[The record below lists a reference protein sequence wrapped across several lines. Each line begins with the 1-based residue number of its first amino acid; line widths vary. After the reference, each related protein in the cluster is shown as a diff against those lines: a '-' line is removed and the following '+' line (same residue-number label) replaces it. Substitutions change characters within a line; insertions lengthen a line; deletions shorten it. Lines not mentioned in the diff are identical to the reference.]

1 MAEQLS
7 RLVIFGDQDADT
19 LSYIKSVILQSRNLP
34 YASRFLRDCADEV
47 QAILS
52 GLDAEERRRYSRFED
67 ILELA
72 VIHAELSD
80 KDLSIEAISTVL
92 LFISQFGDLI
102 VRTEQDPSL
111 LSTSYMSSVYI
122 IGLSFGLFS
131 AASVATARDV
141 GELLAIGRALVAV
154 AFRLGLQQT
163 RNALEIESMPGLRA
177 TEVANIAP
185 REVETVINA
194 FNNDMAIPKHRRM
207 YIRTITKRGV
217 VISGP
222 PSLFSELYSYSPI
235 LASAPKTRLP
245 LKGVAHAPHVPALDI
260 DEILGISSVLRFPV
274 REKVHVVSTSAFRP
288 FKGQDLGSML
298 AEVLVDITQRT
309 QNLAEVS
316 NYCVSEFQSGRIVEL
331 VTIGPQSQAGGSF
344 KEDLE
349 AEGICFNLRPAIQS
363 NMEGLRDGSDLV
375 AVVGMSS
382 RLPGS
387 EDVDSFWENLQAGRQ
402 FESEIPASRFDLEA
416 HYDATGTRKNTTTSC
431 YGCFLEN
438 PGFFDN
444 RLFSISPREA
454 EQMDPVHR
462 ILLMCSY
469 EALQMAGYS
478 PEATLST
485 NRNRIATYFAQAGDD
500 YRECNA
506 NQDIDLFLIQGGTR
520 AFAPGRLHNHYK
532 WAGESHSVDTAC
544 SGSSTCI
551 ILAINAL
558 LSRECDTALAGGGS
572 ILTAPD
578 MFAGLSRAGFLS
590 KTPGGCKTFRED
602 ADGYCR
608 ADGVGLVVLKRLEDA
623 VSDNDNILAV
633 LRRGARNSSWNSISI
648 THPSADAQVSVVRD
662 VLRKAGV
669 EPKEIGYVEMHGT
682 GTQAGDTIEMEAVS
696 RVFGNNRT
704 KENPLYVGSVKPSVG
719 HGEAASGVTSLIKAI
734 EMLRNNTIP
743 PQPGFPGPRN
753 KKFDY
758 IDELN
763 IFIPETSLPFQS
775 GPSSRDGKRRILIS
789 NFDATGGNNAML
801 LEDAPVRPQKTGMD
815 PRSHQII
822 AISAKTRHSLKKN
835 TERLLEYLERH
846 QGIRLS
852 DLAYTTTARR
862 IHENL
867 RRSYAVESVD
877 QLRQL
882 LQTDLRK
889 DGGDRDIS
897 PVKRSSIVFTFTGQG
912 SQYGGMGKQL
922 FATSPRFRRTVESLH
937 EICKWHEFPSFIN
950 LIASG
955 EVSIERYSSVQTQLA
970 IIVLEIALADLWKSW
985 DIEPDLV
992 VGYSL
997 GEYAALHVAGVFS
1010 VHDVLYL
1017 VGRRAMLI
1025 QEKCSPATHAMLA
1038 IQASEQYVEEKIFS
1052 YPSCEISCKGAP
1064 KSTVVS
1070 GSVDDIVN
1078 LQSQLKAEG
1087 YSCTLLDVPYGFHS
1101 SQVDPILDDFRNV
1114 AEKVNFGKPRIPVA
1128 STLTGA
1134 MVRDEG
1140 VFSPSYLVNQ
1150 ARKPVD
1156 FMRALEACRNEN
1168 LVDDDSVWIK
1178 IGPNPVLGSLVG
1190 NALNVSRRK
1199 LLHTINNKEEDW
1211 KAIAKSMAS
1220 AYLEALPI
1228 NWTNFHRNYAQ
1239 FLNMLELP
1247 SYAFDLKN
1255 YWITT
1260 KKTSQVEVQLAGTQ
1274 YTPYVP
1280 GFPTTTLQRVQEES
1294 FDELKAVVTFESI
1307 MCEPMFLSVAQGHI
1321 INGVPLFP
1329 GSTFVDMAFS
1339 AAKYI
1344 YQRTESGSPVPA
1356 MSLTKLIMM
1365 HPLIPD
1371 PEKKLDQVVVT
1382 RAERKSGSAVVIIN
1396 FGSRKGRTTEDCASC
1411 EVYFGDETEWKNDW
1425 ALNEYFV
1432 NAAKDN
1438 IVRSAKAGSGH
1449 YLHQKVVYK
1458 LFANLARYDASFKA
1472 MEEVFVEEDFTSNA
1486 VARVK
1491 LPPMNTHNFTFSPY
1505 WADSLIHVSGFL
1517 LNGKPDDDGDD
1528 VWIITKLGTFR
1539 MLSTLQPGTQYQ
1551 SYAHIQ
1557 KATDDGAAHCDVYV
1571 FEGDTIVGSSTGMI
1585 FQRVARRLLDVV
1597 LGKSSAPIGIT
1608 TTDKPIHTAAR
1619 ASRPGFED
1627 SHASNMSSFLSE
1639 IGKSGSETSA
1649 TLIDGDD
1656 VEDVIAVIL
1665 ASTGVDPS
1673 DVEPSTQ
1680 IADLGLDSILSIEVI
1695 SDIKKKLGKNLP
1707 VSFFIHHPTVADVRK
1722 ALGNNDA
1729 SIMKLKTHEVP
1740 AIATDMKPTPILAQ
1754 KLSDPSNGDV
1764 VMKVI
1769 LDMTGVDPD
1778 DVEPFTL
1785 ISDMGLDSILTV
1797 EVIGELRNKTGI
1809 ELPTSFFNQH
1819 LTVADVKMALGHAG
1833 ERKANA
1839 PAENN
1844 PLVSYYGGIE
1854 GDPKTPTRNRS
1865 SISNYCSNVVLV
1877 QGSATSDKIPL
1888 FLIADGGG
1896 SATSYMSLSPL
1907 FPGDNPVY
1915 GCESPFLDNPE
1926 DYVYTI
1932 EEVSDLYAAAI
1943 RKIQPHGPYLLGGWS
1958 LGALFAFEVS
1968 KRFLSDGEVV
1978 QGLFV
1983 LDFKFPVLDESRI
1996 MPTMETVETIG
2007 MSNGVN
2013 VPGKGI
2019 WAPATYKAKL
2029 HSLQSLRA
2037 AAKYKM
2043 QPMNPGRSPLNTY
2056 VVWAGLGLET
2066 LLGEI
2071 PAGIQEMLK
2080 AHSNPNANF
2089 RADAMLLWLF
2099 GNRQKREG
2107 PDGWDKATRGSVHCS
2122 SLPCDHFTMVNKP
2135 FAEHTGKHLRQLLT
2149 RCLAG

>member
-1 MAEQLS
+1 MQ
-7 RLVIFGDQDADT
+7 
-19 LSYIKSVILQSRNLP
+19 ILT
-34 YASRFLRDCADEV
+34 
-47 QAILS
+47 
-52 GLDAEERRRYSRFED
+52 G
-67 ILELA
+67 
-72 VIHAELSD
+72 
-80 KDLSIEAISTVL
+80 
-92 LFISQFGDLI
+92 
-102 VRTEQDPSL
+102 
-111 LSTSYMSSVYI
+111 
-122 IGLSFGLFS
+122 
-131 AASVATARDV
+131 
-141 GELLAIGRALVAV
+141 
-154 AFRLGLQQT
+154 
-163 RNALEIESMPGLRA
+163 
-177 TEVANIAP
+177 
-185 REVETVINA
+185 
-194 FNNDMAIPKHRRM
+194 
-207 YIRTITKRGV
+207 
-217 VISGP
+217 
-222 PSLFSELYSYSPI
+222 
-235 LASAPKTRLP
+235 
-245 LKGVAHAPHVPALDI
+245 
-260 DEILGISSVLRFPV
+260 
-274 REKVHVVSTSAFRP
+274 
-288 FKGQDLGSML
+288 
-298 AEVLVDITQRT
+298 
-309 QNLAEVS
+309 VS
-316 NYCVSEFQSGRIVEL
+316 NYCVSEFQSDKTVEL
-331 VTIGPQSQAGGSF
+331 VTIGPQSRAGEGLR
-344 KEDLE
+344 EDLE
-349 AEGICFNLRPAIQS
+349 VGGICFNLRPAIQS
-363 NMEGLRDGSDLV
+363 NMERLRDGSNLV
-375 AVVGMSS
+375 AVVGI
-382 RLPGS
+382 
-387 EDVDSFWENLQAGRQ
+387 FWENLQAGLQ
-402 FESEIPASRFDLEA
+402 FESEIPAR
-416 HYDATGTRKNTTTSC
+416 TRKNTTTSC

-444 RLFSISPREA
+444 RLFNISPREA
-454 EQMDPVHR
+454 KQMDPVHR
-462 ILLMCSY
+462 ILLI
-469 EALQMAGYS
+469 

-506 NQDIDLFLIQGGTR
+506 NQDIDLFLIQGGAR
-520 AFAPGRLHNHYK
+520 AFAPGRLHNYYK
-532 WAGESHSVDTAC
+532 WAGASYSVDTAC
-544 SGSSTCI
+544 SGSSACI

-572 ILTAPD
+572 VLTAPD
-578 MFAGLSRAGFLS
+578 LFAGLSRAGFLS

-633 LRRGARNSSWNSISI
+633 LRRGSRNSSWNSISI
-648 THPSADAQVSVVRD
+648 THPSADAQVSVVRE
-662 VLRKAGV
+662 VLRNAGV
-669 EPKEIGYVEMHGT
+669 EPKEIGFIEMHGT
-682 GTQAGDTIEMEAVS
+682 GTQAGDAVEMEA
-696 RVFGNNRT
+696 
-704 KENPLYVGSVKPSVG
+704 ENPLYVGSVKPSVG

-753 KKFDY
+753 KTFAY

-763 IFIPETSLPFQS
+763 IRIPETNLPFQS
-775 GPSSRDGKRRILIS
+775 SPFSRDGKKRILIS

-801 LEDAPVRPQKTGMD
+801 LEDAPVRPQKTGID
-815 PRSHQII
+815 PRSHQ
-822 AISAKTRHSLKKN
+822 KN
-835 TERLLEYLERH
+835 MEKLLDYLERH
-846 QGIRLS
+846 QDIRLS
-852 DLAYTTTARR
+852 DLAYTTTGRR
-862 IHENL
+862 IHEDL
-867 RRSYAVESVD
+867 RRSYAVEN
-877 QLRQL
+877 
-882 LQTDLRK
+882 LQK
-889 DGGDRDIS
+889 D
-897 PVKRSSIVFTFTGQG
+897 VFTFTGQG

-937 EICKWHEFPSFIN
+937 EICKWHGFPSFN
-950 LIASG
+950 DLIASG
-955 EVSIERYSSVQTQLA
+955 EASLERYSSVQTQLA
-970 IIVLEIALADLWKSW
+970 ITILEIALADLWRSW

-992 VGYSL
+992 IGYSL
-997 GEYAALHVAGVFS
+997 GEYAALYVAGVLS

-1017 VGRRAMLI
+1017 
-1025 QEKCSPATHAMLA
+1025 KCSPGTHAMLA
-1038 IQASEQYVEEKIFS
+1038 VQASQRNVEEKIFS
-1052 YPSCEISCKGAP
+1052 YPSCNISCKGAP
-1064 KSTVVS
+1064 KSTV
-1070 GSVDDIVN
+1070 
-1078 LQSQLKAEG
+1078 SQLKTEG

-1101 SQVDPILDDFRNV
+1101 SQVDPILDDFRNI

-1134 MVRDEG
+1134 IVRDEG
-1140 VFSPSYLVNQ
+1140 VFSPSYLANQ

-1156 FMRALEACRNEN
+1156 FMGALEACRNEN
-1168 LVDDDSVWIK
+1168 LVDDDSVWIE
-1178 IGPNPVLGSLVG
+1178 IGPKPVLSSLVG

-1211 KAIAKSMAS
+1211 KTISKSMAS

-1228 NWTNFHRNYAQ
+1228 NWTNFHRDYVQ
-1239 FLNMLELP
+1239 FLNLLKLP

-1260 KKTSQVEVQLAGTQ
+1260 KKASQVEDQTLAGTQ
-1274 YTPYVP
+1274 SIPSVP

-1294 FDELKAVVTFESI
+1294 FDELRGVVTFESM
-1307 MCEPMFLSVAQGHI
+1307 MCEPTFLSIAQRHI
-1321 INGVPLFP
+1321 INGIPLFP

-1356 MSLTKLIMM
+1356 MSLANLIMM

-1371 PEKKLDQVVVT
+1371 LEKKLDQVVIT
-1382 RAERKSGSAVVIIN
+1382 RAERKIGSSVVTIN
-1396 FGSRKGRTTEDCASC
+1396 FGSRKGTFIQDCASC
-1411 EVYFGDETEWKNDW
+1411 QVHFGDEIKWKNDW
-1425 ALNEYFV
+1425 AGNEYFV

-1438 IVRSAKAGSGH
+1438 IVRCAKAGSGH
-1449 YLHQKVVYK
+1449 CLHQKVVYK

-1539 MLSTLQPGTQYQ
+1539 MLSTLQSGTQYQ

-1571 FEGDTIVGSSTGMI
+1571 FEENKIVGSSTGMI

-1597 LGKSSAPIGIT
+1597 LGKSPAPIRNTIT
-1608 TTDKPIHTAAR
+1608 AKPIHTAAR
-1619 ASRPGFED
+1619 AIQPGFGG
-1627 SHASNMSSFLSE
+1627 SQKGNISSSLSDT
-1639 IGKSGSETSA
+1639 GKSGSEISA

-1656 VEDVIAVIL
+1656 AEDVIAVIL

-1673 DVEPSTQ
+1673 DFEPSTQ

-1695 SDIKKKLGKNLP
+1695 GEIKKKIGKDLP
-1707 VSFFIHHPTVADVRK
+1707 VSFFSQHPTVADVRK

-1729 SIMKLKTHEVP
+1729 STTKPKTRQIP
-1740 AIATDMKPTPILAQ
+1740 AVATVIDSTSKLAQ
-1754 KLSDPSNGDV
+1754 KPADNDNTDV
-1764 VMKVI
+1764 VMEVI
-1769 LDMTGVDPD
+1769 LDMTGIDPT
-1778 DVEPFTL
+1778 DVEPFTR
-1785 ISDMGLDSILTV
+1785 ISDMGLDSILTI
-1797 EVIGELRNKTGI
+1797 EVIGELRNEMGI

-1819 LTVADVKMALGHAG
+1819 PTVADVKKALGHASQP
-1833 ERKANA
+1833 KANG
-1839 PAENN
+1839 PSENSR
-1844 PLVSYYGGIE
+1844 LVSRYGREE
-1854 GDPKTPTRNRS
+1854 GDIKASMTNKTP
-1865 SISNYCSNVVLV
+1865 ISNYFSNVVLV

-1896 SATSYMSLSPL
+1896 SATSYMNLSPL

-1983 LDFKFPVLDESRI
+1983 LDFKFPISDENCI
-1996 MPTMETVETIG
+1996 MPTMETVEMIG
-2007 MSNGVN
+2007 MANGVN

-2029 HSLQSLRA
+2029 HSLRSLRVT
-2037 AAKYKM
+2037 AKYKM

-2071 PAGIQEMLK
+2071 PARIQEILK
-2080 AHSNPNANF
+2080 AHSDLNANF

-2099 GNRQKREG
+2099 GERQKHEG
-2107 PDGWDKATRGSVHCS
+2107 PDGWDEATRGPVHCS

-2135 FAEHTGKHLRQLLT
+2135 FAEHTGNHLRQLLT
-2149 RCLAG
+2149 RCLTS

>member
-1 MAEQLS
+1 
-7 RLVIFGDQDADT
+7 
-19 LSYIKSVILQSRNLP
+19 
-34 YASRFLRDCADEV
+34 
-47 QAILS
+47 
-52 GLDAEERRRYSRFED
+52 
-67 ILELA
+67 
-72 VIHAELSD
+72 
-80 KDLSIEAISTVL
+80 
-92 LFISQFGDLI
+92 
-102 VRTEQDPSL
+102 
-111 LSTSYMSSVYI
+111 
-122 IGLSFGLFS
+122 
-131 AASVATARDV
+131 
-141 GELLAIGRALVAV
+141 
-154 AFRLGLQQT
+154 
-163 RNALEIESMPGLRA
+163 
-177 TEVANIAP
+177 
-185 REVETVINA
+185 
-194 FNNDMAIPKHRRM
+194 M
-207 YIRTITKRGV
+207 YIRTITNRGV

-222 PSLFSELYSYSPI
+222 PSLFSELYCYSPI

-245 LKGVAHAPHVPALDI
+245 PKGVAHAPHIPALDI

-274 REKVHVVSTSAFRP
+274 REKLHVVSTSSSRP
-288 FKGQDLGSML
+288 FEGQDLGSML
-298 AEVLVDITQRT
+298 AEVLVDITQRM

-316 NYCVSEFQSGRIVEL
+316 NYCVSEFQSGRTVEL
-331 VTIGPQSQAGGSF
+331 VTIGPQSQASGSF
-344 KEDLE
+344 REGLE
-349 AEGICFNLRPAIQS
+349 AGGICFNLRPAFQS
-363 NMEGLRDGSDLV
+363 NVEGLRDGSDLV

-506 NQDIDLFLIQGGTR
+506 NQDIDLFLIQGGAR

-532 WAGESHSVDTAC
+532 WAGASYSVDTAC

-572 ILTAPD
+572 VLTAPD
-578 MFAGLSRAGFLS
+578 LFAGLSRAGFLS

-623 VSDNDNILAV
+623 VSDNDNILVV

-648 THPSADAQVSVVRD
+648 THPSADAQVSVVQE
-662 VLRKAGV
+662 VLRNAGV
-669 EPKEIGYVEMHGT
+669 EPKEIGFVEMHGT
-682 GTQAGDTIEMEAVS
+682 GTQAGDAIEMEAVS
-696 RVFGNNRT
+696 RVFGNDRT

-734 EMLRNNTIP
+734 EMLRHNTIP

-753 KKFDY
+753 KKFAY

-763 IFIPETSLPFQS
+763 IRIPETNLLFKSSPF
-775 GPSSRDGKRRILIS
+775 SSDGKRRILIS

-801 LEDAPVRPQKTGMD
+801 LEDAPVRPQKTGRD
-815 PRSHQII
+815 PRSHQIV
-822 AISAKTRHSLKKN
+822 AVSAKTMYSLKKN
-835 TERLLEYLERH
+835 IERLLEYLERH
-846 QGIRLS
+846 QNIRLC

-862 IHENL
+862 IHEDL
-867 RRSYAVESVD
+867 RRSYVVESVD

-882 LQTDLRK
+882 LETDLRK
-889 DGGDRDIS
+889 DGDRNIS

-922 FATSPRFRRTVESLH
+922 FATSPRFRQTVESLH
-937 EICKWHEFPSFIN
+937 EICKWHGFPSFID

-955 EVSIERYSSVQTQLA
+955 EASIERYSSVQIQLA
-970 IIVLEIALADLWKSW
+970 ITVLEIALADLWKSW

-992 VGYSL
+992 IGYSL
-997 GEYAALHVAGVFS
+997 GEYAALYVAGVLS

-1017 VGRRAMLI
+1017 VGRRAILI
-1025 QEKCSPATHAMLA
+1025 QQKCSPGTHAMLA
-1038 IQASEQYVEEKIFS
+1038 IQASQQTAGDKISS
-1052 YPSCEISCKGAP
+1052 YLSCEISCKGAP

-1070 GSVDDIVN
+1070 GSVDDIVS
-1078 LQSQLKAEG
+1078 LQSQLKTEG

-1101 SQVDPILDDFRNV
+1101 SQVDPILDDFRNI
-1114 AEKVNFGKPRIPVA
+1114 AEKVNFGKPRTPVA
-1128 STLTGA
+1128 STLVGA
-1134 MVRDEG
+1134 VVRDEG
-1140 VFSPSYLVNQ
+1140 VFSPSYLADQ

-1156 FMRALEACRNEN
+1156 FMGALEACRIEN
-1168 LVDDDSVWIK
+1168 LVDDDSVWIEM
-1178 IGPNPVLGSLVG
+1178 GPTPVLSSLVG
-1190 NALNVSRRK
+1190 NALNVPRRK

-1211 KAIAKSMAS
+1211 EAISKSMAS

-1228 NWTNFHRNYAQ
+1228 NWTNFHRDYVQ
-1239 FLNMLELP
+1239 FLNLLELP

-1260 KKTSQVEVQLAGTQ
+1260 KKASQVEVQTVAGTQ
-1274 YTPYVP
+1274 STSYVP
-1280 GFPTTTLQRVQEES
+1280 GFPNTTLQRVQEES
-1294 FDELKAVVTFESI
+1294 FDELKAVATFESM
-1307 MCEPMFLSVAQGHI
+1307 MCEPTFLSIAQRHI

-1344 YQRTESGSPVPA
+1344 YQRTESGTPVPA
-1356 MSLTKLIMM
+1356 MSLANLIMM
-1365 HPLIPD
+1365 HPLIPN
-1371 PEKKLDQVVVT
+1371 PEKKLDQVVIT
-1382 RAERKSGSAVVIIN
+1382 RAERKIGSSVVTIS
-1396 FGSRKGRTTEDCASC
+1396 FRSRKGAFIEDCASC
-1411 EVYFGDETEWKNDW
+1411 QVRFGDEMEWKNDW
-1425 ALNEYFV
+1425 ARNEYFV

-1438 IVRSAKAGSGH
+1438 IVRCAKAGSGH
-1449 YLHQKVVYK
+1449 RLHQKVVYK
-1458 LFANLARYDASFKA
+1458 LFANLAHYDASFKA

-1486 VARVK
+1486 VAWVK

-1539 MLSTLQPGTQYQ
+1539 MLSTLQSGTQYQ

-1557 KATDDGAAHCDVYV
+1557 RATDDGAAHCDVYV
-1571 FEGDTIVGSSTGMI
+1571 FEGDKIVGSSTGMI
-1585 FQRVARRLLDVV
+1585 FQRVARRVLDVV
-1597 LGKSSAPIGIT
+1597 LGKSPAPIRNTIT
-1608 TTDKPIHTAAR
+1608 AKPIHTAAR
-1619 ASRPGFED
+1619 AIQPGFED
-1627 SHASNMSSFLSE
+1627 FQTSNISPSLSDT
-1639 IGKSGSETSA
+1639 GKSVNETSA
-1649 TLIDGDD
+1649 TSIDGDD
-1656 VEDVIAVIL
+1656 AEDVIAVIL
-1665 ASTGVDPS
+1665 ASTGVDPA

-1695 SDIKKKLGKNLP
+1695 GEIKKKFGKDLP
-1707 VSFFIHHPTVADVRK
+1707 VSFFIHHPTVSDVRK

-1729 SIMKLKTHEVP
+1729 ST
-1740 AIATDMKPTPILAQ
+1740 MKPKTRQMPAAATVIKSTSKLAQ
-1754 KLSDPSNGDV
+1754 KPTGYDNTDV
-1764 VMKVI
+1764 VMEVI
-1769 LDMTGVDPD
+1769 LDMTGIDPA
-1778 DVEPFTL
+1778 DVEPFTR
-1785 ISDMGLDSILTV
+1785 ISDMGLDSILTI
-1797 EVIGELRNKTGI
+1797 EVIGELRNKIGI
-1809 ELPTSFFNQH
+1809 ELPTSFFIQNP
-1819 LTVADVKMALGHAG
+1819 TVADVKEALGYADQP
-1833 ERKANA
+1833 KANG
-1839 PAENN
+1839 PFENS
-1844 PLVSYYGGIE
+1844 PLVSCYGREE
-1854 GDPKTPTRNRS
+1854 GDTKASMTNKM
-1865 SISNYCSNVVLV
+1865 SISNYYSNIVLV

-1915 GCESPFLDNPE
+1915 GCESPFLHNPE

-1932 EEVSDLYAAAI
+1932 EEVSDLYATAI
-1943 RKIQPHGPYLLGGWS
+1943 CKIQPHGPYLLGGWS

-1968 KRFLSDGEVV
+1968 KRFLSNGEVV

-1983 LDFKFPVLDESRI
+1983 LDLKFPVPDENRI
-1996 MPTMETVETIG
+1996 MPTMETVEMIG
-2007 MSNGVN
+2007 MANGVN

-2019 WAPATYKAKL
+2019 WAPTTYKAKL

-2037 AAKYKM
+2037 TAKYKM
-2043 QPMNPGRSPLNTY
+2043 QPMNPGRSPSNTY

-2071 PAGIQEMLK
+2071 PTGIQEILK
-2080 AHSNPNANF
+2080 AHSDPNATF

-2099 GNRQKREG
+2099 GERQKHEG
-2107 PDGWDKATRGSVHCS
+2107 PDGWGEATRGPVHCS

-2135 FAEHTGKHLRQLLT
+2135 FVSFLQSDSCLRRYSNEISLVRPNIQESTYDNCLPGVWLART
-2149 RCLAG
+2149 RRCKEN

>member
-1 MAEQLS
+1 
-7 RLVIFGDQDADT
+7 
-19 LSYIKSVILQSRNLP
+19 
-34 YASRFLRDCADEV
+34 
-47 QAILS
+47 
-52 GLDAEERRRYSRFED
+52 
-67 ILELA
+67 
-72 VIHAELSD
+72 
-80 KDLSIEAISTVL
+80 
-92 LFISQFGDLI
+92 
-102 VRTEQDPSL
+102 
-111 LSTSYMSSVYI
+111 
-122 IGLSFGLFS
+122 
-131 AASVATARDV
+131 
-141 GELLAIGRALVAV
+141 
-154 AFRLGLQQT
+154 
-163 RNALEIESMPGLRA
+163 
-177 TEVANIAP
+177 
-185 REVETVINA
+185 
-194 FNNDMAIPKHRRM
+194 M
-207 YIRTITKRGV
+207 YIRTIANREV

-222 PSLFSELYSYSPI
+222 SSLFSELYSYSPI
-235 LASAPKTRLP
+235 LASASKTELA
-245 LKGVAHAPHVPALDI
+245 LKGLAHAPHIPPLDI
-260 DEILGISSVLRFPV
+260 DEILGTSSVLRFPV
-274 REKVHVVSTSAFRP
+274 REKVHVVSTSSSRP
-288 FKGQDLGSML
+288 FEGQDLGSIL
-298 AEVLVDITQRT
+298 AEALVDITQRM
-309 QNLAEVS
+309 QNLTGVS
-316 NYCVSEFQSGRIVEL
+316 NYCVSEFQSDKTIEL
-331 VTIGPQSQAGGSF
+331 VTIGPQGRAGESLR
-344 KEDLE
+344 EELE
-349 AEGICFNLRPAIQS
+349 VGAICFNLRPAIQS

-387 EDVDSFWENLQAGRQ
+387 EDIDSFWENLQAGLQ
-402 FESEIPASRFDLEA
+402 FESEIPASRFDLET

-444 RLFSISPREA
+444 RLFNISPREA
-454 EQMDPVHR
+454 KQMDPVHR

-506 NQDIDLFLIQGGTR
+506 NQDIDLFLIQGGAR

-532 WAGESHSVDTAC
+532 WAGASYSVDTAC
-544 SGSSTCI
+544 SGSSACI

-572 ILTAPD
+572 VLTAPD
-578 MFAGLSRAGFLS
+578 LFAGLSRAGFLS

-608 ADGVGLVVLKRLEDA
+608 ADGVGLAVLKRLEDA

-633 LRRGARNSSWNSISI
+633 LRRGSRNSSWNSISI
-648 THPSADAQVSVVRD
+648 THPSADAQVSVVRE
-662 VLRKAGV
+662 VLRNAGV
-669 EPKEIGYVEMHGT
+669 EPKEVGFVEMHGT
-682 GTQAGDTIEMEAVS
+682 GTQAGDAIEMEAVS
-696 RVFGNNRT
+696 RVFGNDRT

-753 KKFDY
+753 KKFAY

-763 IFIPETSLPFQS
+763 IRIPEANLLFQPSPF
-775 GPSSRDGKRRILIS
+775 SRDGKRRILIS

-801 LEDAPVRPQKTGMD
+801 LEDAPIRPQKTGID
-815 PRSHQII
+815 PRSHQVI
-822 AISAKTRHSLKKN
+822 AISAKTLHSLKKN
-835 TERLLEYLERH
+835 TERLLKYLERH
-846 QGIRLS
+846 HDIRLS

-862 IHENL
+862 IHEDL

-882 LQTDLRK
+882 LETDLRK
-889 DGGDRDIS
+889 DAERNIS
-897 PVKRSSIVFTFTGQG
+897 PVKCSSIIFTFTGQG

-922 FATSPRFRRTVESLH
+922 FATSPRFHRTVESLH
-937 EICKWHEFPSFIN
+937 EICKWHGLPSFID

-955 EVSIERYSSVQTQLA
+955 EASIERYSSVQTQLA
-970 IIVLEIALADLWKSW
+970 ITVLEIALADLWKSW
-985 DIEPDLV
+985 GIEPDLV
-992 VGYSL
+992 IGYSL
-997 GEYAALHVAGVFS
+997 GEYAALHVAGVLS
-1010 VHDVLYL
+1010 VHDALYL
-1017 VGRRAMLI
+1017 VGRRAILI
-1025 QEKCSPATHAMLA
+1025 QEKCSPGTHAMLA
-1038 IQASEQYVEEKIFS
+1038 IQASQQTAGDKISS

-1064 KSTVVS
+1064 KSAVVS
-1070 GSVDDIVN
+1070 GSVDDIVS
-1078 LQSQLKAEG
+1078 LQSQLKTEG

-1101 SQVDPILDDFRNV
+1101 SQVDPILNDFRNI
-1114 AEKVNFGKPRIPVA
+1114 AEKVNFGKPRIPMA
-1128 STLTGA
+1128 STLVGA
-1134 MVRDEG
+1134 VVRHEG
-1140 VFSPSYLVNQ
+1140 VFSPSYLANQ

-1156 FMRALEACRNEN
+1156 FMGALEACRNEN
-1168 LVDDDSVWIK
+1168 LVDDDSVWIE
-1178 IGPNPVLGSLVG
+1178 IGPKPVLSSLVG
-1190 NALNVSRRK
+1190 NVLNVPRRK

-1211 KAIAKSMAS
+1211 KAISKSVAS

-1228 NWTNFHRNYAQ
+1228 NWVNFHRDYVQ
-1239 FLNMLELP
+1239 FLNLLELP
-1247 SYAFDLKN
+1247 SYSFDLKN

-1260 KKTSQVEVQLAGTQ
+1260 KKASQVEVQTLAGTQ
-1274 YTPYVP
+1274 STPSIP
-1280 GFPTTTLQRVQEES
+1280 GYPTTTLQRVQEES
-1294 FDELKAVVTFESI
+1294 FDELEAVVTFESM
-1307 MCEPMFLSVAQGHI
+1307 MCEPTFLSIAQRHI

-1344 YQRTESGSPVPA
+1344 YQRTEPGSPVPA
-1356 MSLTKLIMM
+1356 MSLANLIMM

-1371 PEKKLDQVVVT
+1371 PENKLDQVVIT
-1382 RAERKSGSAVVIIN
+1382 RAERKSGSSVVIIS
-1396 FGSRKGRTTEDCASC
+1396 FGSRKGRITEDCASC
-1411 EVYFGDETEWKNDW
+1411 EVHFGDEMEWKIDW
-1425 ALNEYFV
+1425 ARNEYFV

-1449 YLHQKVVYK
+1449 CLHQKVVYK
-1458 LFANLARYDASFKA
+1458 LFANLAQYDASFKA

-1486 VARVK
+1486 VAWVK
-1491 LPPMNTHNFTFSPY
+1491 LPPMDTHNFTFSPY

-1539 MLSTLQPGTQYQ
+1539 MLSTLQSGTQYQ

-1571 FEGDTIVGSSTGMI
+1571 FVGDKIVGSSTEMT

-1597 LGKSSAPIGIT
+1597 LGKSPAPIRNTIT
-1608 TTDKPIHTAAR
+1608 AKPIHTAAR
-1619 ASRPGFED
+1619 AIQPGFED
-1627 SHASNMSSFLSE
+1627 SQTSNISSLLSDT
-1639 IGKSGSETSA
+1639 GKSGSETSA
-1649 TLIDGDD
+1649 TSIDGDAA
-1656 VEDVIAVIL
+1656 EDVIAVIL

-1695 SDIKKKLGKNLP
+1695 GDIKKKLGKDLP
-1707 VSFFIHHPTVADVRK
+1707 VSFFIHHPTVSDVRK

-1729 SIMKLKTHEVP
+1729 STMKPKTHQMPKVAAVINSSP
-1740 AIATDMKPTPILAQ
+1740 KIAQ
-1754 KLSDPSNGDV
+1754 KSAHNNTDV
-1764 VMKVI
+1764 VMEVI
-1769 LDMTGVDPD
+1769 LDMTGIDPA
-1778 DVEPFTL
+1778 DVEPFTRM
-1785 ISDMGLDSILTV
+1785 SDMGLDSILTIGI
-1797 EVIGELRNKTGI
+1797 IGELRNKTGI
-1809 ELPTSFFNQH
+1809 KLPTSFFIQNP
-1819 LTVADVKMALGHAG
+1819 TVADVKKALGHAG
-1833 ERKANA
+1833 QPKANG
-1839 PAENN
+1839 PSENS
-1844 PLVSYYGGIE
+1844 PLVSRYGKEE
-1854 GDPKTPTRNRS
+1854 GNTKTSTTNKP

-1896 SATSYMSLSPL
+1896 SATSYMNLSPL

-1968 KRFLSDGEVV
+1968 RRFFRDGEVV

-1983 LDFKFPVLDESRI
+1983 LDFKFPVPNESRI
-1996 MPTMETVETIG
+1996 MPTMETVEMIG
-2007 MSNGVN
+2007 MANGVN

-2019 WAPATYKAKL
+2019 WAPAPYKAKL

-2037 AAKYKM
+2037 TAKYKM

-2066 LLGEI
+2066 LLGGI
-2071 PAGIQEMLK
+2071 PAGIQEMLR
-2080 AHSNPNANF
+2080 AHTDPNAKF
-2089 RADAMLLWLF
+2089 QADTMLMWLF
-2099 GNRQKREG
+2099 GERQKHEG
-2107 PDGWDKATRGSVHCS
+2107 PDGWDEATQGTVHCS
-2122 SLPCDHFTMVNKP
+2122 SLLCDHFTMVNKP
-2135 FAEHTGKHLRQLLT
+2135 FVSYLQSDNSLKRYANEISLVRPNIPESAYNNCLPGVWLVRTRRYIIHTNGR
-2149 RCLAG
+2149 G